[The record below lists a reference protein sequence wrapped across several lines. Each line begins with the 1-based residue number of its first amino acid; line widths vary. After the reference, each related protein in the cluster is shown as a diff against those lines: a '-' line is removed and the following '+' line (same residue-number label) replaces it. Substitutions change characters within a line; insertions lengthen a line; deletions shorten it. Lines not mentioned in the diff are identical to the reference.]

1 MSVNDPF
8 MTPDIRE
15 IFDISLNTSRVRMS
29 PFPRGFAS
37 TIGNA
42 FRRVMLSSTPGAAI
56 TEVYIEG
63 VTHEFASILGVQE
76 DVVQILM
83 NLKTLPIKTDL
94 ESCRMEIDVKG
105 PHTITAADFM
115 FDTQIEMVNPKH
127 HIARINGDMHF
138 RMSVIVCRGVG
149 YSAGSERQS
158 SEHDTRQLGVGSLLL
173 DASFSPIR
181 RVIYEVE
188 KTRLENRTDLDEL
201 IMEVETNGTIEP
213 DEAIR
218 NAAAV
223 LQKQLSV
230 FSSIVS
236 EESPDKFVTSNRQNP
251 ILYRT
256 IDELMLTVRATNCL
270 KSEHI
275 NLIGDLVQKTE
286 YDLLRTPNLG
296 RKSLA
301 EIKAVLMSKSLS
313 LGMNIDGWLDY
324 QPTEE

>member
-8 MTPDIRE
+8 MTPDVRE
-15 IFDISLNTSRVRMS
+15 IFDISRNTSRVRMS

-56 TEVYIEG
+56 TEVLIEG
-63 VTHEFASILGVQE
+63 VTHEFSSIQGVQE
-76 DVVQILM
+76 DVVQVLM

-94 ESCRMEIDVKG
+94 ESCRMDIDIKG
-105 PHTITAADFM
+105 PHTITAADFT
-115 FDTQIEMVNPKH
+115 FEGDIELVDPKH
-127 HIARINGDMHF
+127 HIAKVNSDMNF
-138 RMSVIVCRGVG
+138 KMTVVVSRGIG
-149 YSAGSERQS
+149 YSASTDRQVSELDVR
-158 SEHDTRQLGVGSLLL
+158 ELGVGSLLL
-173 DASFSPIR
+173 DASFSPIQ
-181 RVIYEVE
+181 RVMYEVE

-213 DEAIR
+213 DTAIR
-218 NAAAV
+218 NAAAI

-230 FSSIVS
+230 FSSIVA
-236 EESPDKFVTSNRQNP
+236 EEAPDRYVTANHQNP
-251 ILYRT
+251 LLYRA
-256 IDELMLTVRATNCL
+256 IDELMLTVRAANCL
-270 KSEHI
+270 KSENI

-301 EIKAVLMSKSLS
+301 EIKTVLVSKGLS